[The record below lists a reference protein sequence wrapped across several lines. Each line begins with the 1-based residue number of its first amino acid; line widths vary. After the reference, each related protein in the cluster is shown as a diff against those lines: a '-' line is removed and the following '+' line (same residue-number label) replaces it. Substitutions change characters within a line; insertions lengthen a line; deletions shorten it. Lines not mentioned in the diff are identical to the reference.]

1 MQRAMYP
8 SPYMRIT
15 AGFEADSHKGTFAL
29 DDAGSD
35 SGIDIILAPFDC
47 MIKKIYEA
55 DANEVWIESLYPVKF
70 ADGTED
76 YMTMMFVHDNDV
88 SDLWIG
94 KTFKQGEKF
103 YDEGS
108 KGRGQVGTFGNHVHF
123 ECGRGK
129 FEGSGW
135 HANEYGIWMINNAK
149 RPDECLW
156 IDDSYHIL
164 EKWGFDW
171 KKVPSKNSEQ
181 ESELENLKKENE
193 LLKNENESLKNE
205 NARLKTEN
213 SNRGKIVYVCKK
225 NGKYKIK
232 LTLNE
237 NEKIVIEK
245 GAQL

>member
-1 MQRAMYP
+1 MQKAMYP

-15 AGFEADSHKGTFAL
+15 AGFEADSHKGTFAI

-35 SGIDIILAPFDC
+35 SGIDFLVAPFDC
-47 MIKKIYEA
+47 VVKRIYPD
-55 DANEVWIESLYPVKF
+55 DANEVWIESLKPVKY

-88 SDLWIG
+88 SDLWVG

-108 KGRGQVGTFGNHVHF
+108 KGRGKVGTFGNHVHF
-123 ECGRGK
+123 ECGLGK
-129 FEGSGW
+129 FNGNGW
-135 HANEYGIWMINNAK
+135 HKNEFGIWMINNAK

-171 KKVPSKNSEQ
+171 KKVPSQ
-181 ESELENLKKENE
+181 NLGQR
-193 LLKNENESLKNE
+193 LQSL
-205 NARLKTEN
+205 
-213 SNRGKIVYVCKK
+213 
-225 NGKYKIK
+225 
-232 LTLNE
+232 
-237 NEKIVIEK
+237 VIEK
-245 GAQL
+245 